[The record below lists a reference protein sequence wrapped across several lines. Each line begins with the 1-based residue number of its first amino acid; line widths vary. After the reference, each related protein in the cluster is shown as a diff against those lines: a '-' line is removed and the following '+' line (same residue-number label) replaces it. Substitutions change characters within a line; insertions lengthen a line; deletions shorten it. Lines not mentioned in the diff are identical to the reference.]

1 VKTHR
6 IAVAV
11 LAVLLV
17 PGCAHGGAR
26 PPVQTAPQKVTY
38 LTGFNVTGQ
47 DAFMYLA
54 TDKGYF
60 REAGLEVAIQP
71 GAGTGSNLKLLAAGK
86 AQFAVVDMTGALIE
100 YTGGAHDFTVVSAI
114 YQRSVSCIMALAISG
129 ITHPKDLEGK
139 RIGYQPGGVNYTLFP
154 VYARL
159 SGVDAAKVQWIQTP
173 PQQLR
178 ALLAAGR
185 LDAITE
191 VVVGQ
196 PGVQAA
202 TGRPVSV
209 LPYSDYLTDLYGN
222 VLATSTGT
230 AKNDPGL
237 VTRFRDAMLKGLRY
251 AIDHP
256 DEAGQTLAHH
266 QPTYKA
272 EAATAEVR
280 LTDPYVRAGTIGAI
294 EDRRVMQSIA
304 LLQAASAIPSG
315 LTPEQV
321 VTFDLTPKS

>member
-1 VKTHR
+1 L
-6 IAVAV
+6 
-11 LAVLLV
+11 LAVLLLAV
-17 PGCAHGGAR
+17 GCARAGAR
-26 PPVQTAPQKVTY
+26 PRVPPSPERVTY

-47 DAFMYLA
+47 DAFMYVA
-54 TDKGYF
+54 VDKGYF
-60 REAGLEVAIQP
+60 RDAGLEVAIQP
-71 GAGTGSNLKLLAAGK
+71 GAGTGANLKLLAAGK
-86 AQFAVVDMTGALIE
+86 AQFAILDMTGALIE
-100 YTGGAHDFTVVSAI
+100 YAGGAHDFTVVSAV
-114 YQRSVSCIMALAISG
+114 YQRSVSCIMALAASG
-129 ITHPKDLEGK
+129 ITHPKDLENK
-139 RIGYQPGGVNYTLFP
+139 RIGFQPGGVNYTLFP

-159 SGVDAAKVQWIQTP
+159 SGVDAAKVHWVQTP

-202 TGRPVSV
+202 TGRPVNV
-209 LPYSDYLTDLYGN
+209 LPYSDYLNDLYGN
-222 VLATSTGT
+222 VLAVGT
-230 AKNDPGL
+230 RTAQANPGL

-256 DEAGQTLAHH
+256 DEAGETLARH
-266 QPTYKA
+266 QPTYHA
-272 EAATAEVR
+272 EAAAAEVR

-315 LTPEQV
+315 ITPEQV
-321 VTFDLTPKS
+321 VRFDLTPK